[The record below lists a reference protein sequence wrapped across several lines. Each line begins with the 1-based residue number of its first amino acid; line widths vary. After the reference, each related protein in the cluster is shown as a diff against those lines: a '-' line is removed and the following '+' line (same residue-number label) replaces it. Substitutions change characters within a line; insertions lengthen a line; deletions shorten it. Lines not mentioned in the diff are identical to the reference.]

1 MQYGANCR
9 IRKVRKDK
17 IRLNP
22 VEARSLEGLDASGRL
37 GLELFMYP
45 NWFSSR
51 LFYHLKG
58 DEEIFYR
65 VLQFSFDNTCRYYL
79 AFASLFPT
87 LFLLIVVVFVINYS
101 LECFANLGIAYI
113 YHSTHILFEYKLVLV
128 FFEIGGLNIH

>member
-45 NWFSSR
+45 N
-51 LFYHLKG
+51 
-58 DEEIFYR
+58 
-65 VLQFSFDNTCRYYL
+65 
-79 AFASLFPT
+79 
-87 LFLLIVVVFVINYS
+87 
-101 LECFANLGIAYI
+101 
-113 YHSTHILFEYKLVLV
+113 
-128 FFEIGGLNIH
+128 